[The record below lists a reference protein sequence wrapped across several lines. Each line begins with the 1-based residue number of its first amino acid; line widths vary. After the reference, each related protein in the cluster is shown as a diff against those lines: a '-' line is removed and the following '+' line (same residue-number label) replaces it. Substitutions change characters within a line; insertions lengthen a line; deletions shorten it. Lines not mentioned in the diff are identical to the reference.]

1 MNYAYMHVVDPE
13 VILLYMCGC
22 VVINTGSVIILA

>member
-1 MNYAYMHVVDPE
+1 MNYAYMHVVDTE

-22 VVINTGSVIILA
+22 VVIKRIILA